1 MWGSQT
7 RVGSSFLLLFL
18 AIRHLKKV
26 LRKYCKL
33 LFQHQAIFVSL
44 TIFIFNDM
52 KKLISTIIILS
63 LSTLTITA
71 QTYRMENKHLARI
84 IQVTDGRLHTQTI
97 LNKQAQTE
105 LTPTSCDEFS
115 LRFSIP
121 GETENTDY
129 ILSAKDFIVTS
140 VSPYANP
147 ERPESKGYQFQ
158 LRGKEND
165 FSLIVYYELASND
178 AFCRKSL
185 RFTSNQDIL
194 LKRVN
199 VEAIAFEDAYQNYT
213 LKKITARGS
222 AQWKPG
228 LGQPVYTTKTG
239 TFWGIEF
246 PAANNE
252 VSNGQINCGYLWG
265 QIISKNTP
273 YTSYNSIIGVSDDV
287 HAIDNAFYTYIN
299 KIRKRPLR
307 LQIQYNSWFDYSR
320 KVSKEKF
327 IRSVEKINDELV
339 TKRGCQPLNAYIID
353 DGWQDTSKEA
363 DWSDKVWTINS
374 KFQPDFTDCFHSVQK
389 AHSQLG
395 LWLSPGCLFGGHPM
409 MPRMQEYGFETLSY
423 GMSMTGKKY
432 MLKLEERVLELA
444 RMGISYF
451 KFDGLF
457 GHLNLRDFDIAD
469 NPFPSSNDERLNDSH
484 FDEQKGYYLSAGT
497 ERLIQIFDKLNTVNP
512 DIFIAITNG
521 AYLSPWWLQYIDIV
535 WLINAGDAAKGDNR
549 TGELVYRDQI
559 YHQIWKEEN
568 TKFPMSA
575 IFNHE
580 PKKTQTNE
588 TPETFRDYLYMNFSR
603 GTGFI
608 ELYIKTDSLSPT
620 DWDILSDGLKW
631 ARKAF
636 PTFNNVVMHGGSPQ
650 RNEVYG
656 YTAWTEKQGYI
667 SLHNPSEKSQ
677 SYHLKLDKAL
687 GVPETKKRFKVDSP
701 ITNIQERSLS
711 RHYHYGDTI
720 SVTLSPKEII
730 ILDFIR

>member
-1 MWGSQT
+1 M
-7 RVGSSFLLLFL
+7 
-18 AIRHLKKV
+18 
-26 LRKYCKL
+26 
-33 LFQHQAIFVSL
+33 
-44 TIFIFNDM
+44 
-52 KKLISTIIILS
+52 
-63 LSTLTITA
+63 
-71 QTYRMENKHLARI
+71 
-84 IQVTDGRLHTQTI
+84 
-97 LNKQAQTE
+97 
-105 LTPTSCDEFS
+105 
-115 LRFSIP
+115 
-121 GETENTDY
+121 
-129 ILSAKDFIVTS
+129 
-140 VSPYANP
+140 
-147 ERPESKGYQFQ
+147 
-158 LRGKEND
+158 
-165 FSLIVYYELASND
+165 
-178 AFCRKSL
+178 
-185 RFTSNQDIL
+185 
-194 LKRVN
+194 
-199 VEAIAFEDAYQNYT
+199 
-213 LKKITARGS
+213 
-222 AQWKPG
+222 
-228 LGQPVYTTKTG
+228 GQPVYTTKTG

-273 YTSYNSIIGVSDDV
+273 YTSYNSIIGVSGDV

-395 LWLSPGCLFGGHPM
+395 LWLSPGCLFGGQPM

-469 NPFPSSNDERLNDSH
+469 NPFPSSNDERLHDRH

-568 TKFPMSA
+568 TTFPMSA

-631 ARKAF
+631 ARKSF
-636 PTFNNVVMHGGSPQ
+636 PTINNVVMHGGSPQ